1 MIKNENPESNYL
13 NWQTAKIVPVKTM
26 FVHAA
31 RVWKAII
38 KDDIVVTIGEVR
50 IKHVYKIIIHF
61 F

>member
-1 MIKNENPESNYL
+1 VIKNENPESNHL
-13 NWQTAKIVPVKTM
+13 NWQTTKIVLVKTM

-50 IKHVYKIIIHF
+50 FSHV
-61 F
+61 